1 MTPEGT
7 GARGHGGT
15 EARVLVAREGGVATL
30 TLNRLAKK
38 NAMDRRMIAELK
50 QAIETADLAADVKIV
65 ALRGAGKDFCA
76 GLDLNELL
84 ESADLTPE
92 QNEQRAW
99 DLGELFVQLR
109 ALPKVVIAVVE
120 GRCLA
125 GGCGLATACDL
136 VLAKA
141 GAQFGYPEIN
151 RGFVPAMVM
160 TMLRRIVG
168 EKVAFDLAATG
179 RVVDAAEAERPG
191 LARPP
196 GRDVRGG
203 GEAIPHLSRLALGVG
218 TRAHQAAVLPAR
230 RPQPRGRHQARR
242 QGECCGAR
250 HARLPP
256 GDQRV
261 PQEVSG
267 WTLAKYALVLA
278 GLALV
283 LLADQTGK
291 KWLGYPGLGLILAA
305 FLLRLLQRRKSAD

>member
-1 MTPEGT
+1 MNGGRGDRGT
-7 GARGHGGT
+7 GGPTG
-15 EARVLVAREGGVATL
+15 EAPIVTAREGGVFTI
-30 TLNRLAKK
+30 TLNRPEAK
-38 NAMDRRMIAELK
+38 NAISIRMIAELK

-109 ALPKVVIAVVE
+109 ALPKVVVAVVE

-141 GAQFGYPEIN
+141 GAQFGYPEIS

-179 RVVDAAEAERPG
+179 RVVDAAEAERLG
-191 LARPP
+191 L
-196 GRDVRGG
+196 V
-203 GEAIPHLSRLALGVG
+203 SR
-218 TRAHQAAVLPAR
+218 VLPA
-230 RPQPRGRHQARR
+230 GTF
-242 QGECCGAR
+242 EE
-250 HARLPP
+250 
-256 GDQRV
+256 
-261 PQEVSG
+261 EVKQFL
-267 WTLAKYALVLA
+267 TYLASLSASA
-278 GLALV
+278 LALTKQQFYQLDGLSLV
-283 LLADQTGK
+283 DGIK
-291 KWLGYPGLGLILAA
+291 LGAKVNAVARATPDFRRAISA
-305 FLLRLLQRRKSAD
+305 FLKK